1 MSIYYSVWNNKND
14 GALTCFSEHLTFPET
29 RDKLDDIIDDL
40 ATSYHDAGGYEASWP
55 KTFWLFRDDL
65 GDDSSADWE
74 VEVDRESIPAFHVL
88 GAKRLEKAKEKE
100 DKKNVHYFLLRV
112 PKSNQASTHTES
124 LFVANAIRDYLDD
137 QVSTVAT
144 QFAADVVWTASRRDG
159 VPAEFWDAAFRIV
172 RQDFAEKL
180 GLGDARDTDTRLA
193 DCGDDWQGLM
203 VVRLQDRIS
212 ELATELRDQAIKSS
226 PDVELSEQVR
236 PVTHLAIA
244 LQSILLSAAGT
255 TPFID
260 SVLLRDDP
268 YKLPSA
274 LTYSYVH
281 IVGTDKTSVDQSP
294 NTLVACRLRDTGSAD
309 KSYADIS

>member
-1 MSIYYSVWNNKND
+1 MEQQND
-14 GALTCFSEHLTFPET
+14 GALTCFSEYLTFPET
-29 RDKLDDIIDDL
+29 RDKLHDIIDEL
-40 ATSYHDAGGYEASWP
+40 ATKYHDDGGYEASWP

-65 GDDSSADWE
+65 GDDSLADWE
-74 VEVDRESIPAFHVL
+74 VEVDREAIPAFHVL
-88 GAKRLEKAKEKE
+88 VAKRLEKPKKKEN
-100 DKKNVHYFLLRV
+100 KKNMHYFLLRV
-112 PKSNQASTHTES
+112 PKSNQASTNTES
-124 LFVANAIRDYLDD
+124 LFVANVIRDYLDD
-137 QVSTVAT
+137 HVSTAAT
-144 QFAADVVWTASRRDG
+144 QFAADIVWTASRRDG
-159 VPAEFWDAAFRIV
+159 VPAEFWDAAFRVV

-180 GLGDARDTDTRLA
+180 GLRDDRDTETRLA
-193 DCGDDWQGLM
+193 DCGDDWHGLM
-203 VVRLQDRIS
+203 VARLQDRIS
-212 ELATELRDQAIKSS
+212 DLATQLLDRTLISS

-244 LQSILLSAAGT
+244 LQSISLCAAGT

-274 LTYSYVH
+274 LTYPYVH
-281 IVGTDKTSVDQSP
+281 IVGTDKTSADQAP